1 MDLSA
6 VAFYVFS
13 ILIIGSAVIMVFAK
27 NIVHSA
33 FALMF
38 TLAGLALFYALLY
51 AGFVAV
57 TQLLVYVGG
66 ILVLILFGVM
76 LTTRGYFEKVR
87 TRTVN
92 LLPSTIFVTIIGV
105 LLIAVFV
112 TTEWTKMPLEDGQ
125 VTMTGLGELLLTDF
139 MLPFQVTG
147 VLLLLAIIGAV
158 LMASRARMPQQ
169 PPHPEHPGHPEV
181 DPKKPQEPGQ
191 DPQRS
196 QEPGQDPQQSPGG
209 DKGSG

>member
-1 MDLSA
+1 MDLFA
-6 VAFYVFS
+6 VVFYLFA
-13 ILIIGSAVIMVFAK
+13 ILIIGSAGVMVFSK

-38 TLAGLALFYALLY
+38 TLGGLAVFYGLLY

-76 LTTRGYFEKVR
+76 LTTQGFFEKVK

-92 LLPSTIFVTIIGV
+92 LLPSTLFAAVVGA
-105 LLIAVFV
+105 LLIFVFV
-112 TTEWTKMPLEDGQ
+112 TTDWILVPMQGDE
-125 VTMTGLGELLLTDF
+125 VSMTGLGELLLTDF
-139 MLPFQVTG
+139 MLPFQVAG

-158 LMASRARMPQQ
+158 LMAARTRT
-169 PPHPEHPGHPEV
+169 PERP
-181 DPKKPQEPGQ
+181 
-191 DPQRS
+191 
-196 QEPGQDPQQSPGG
+196 
-209 DKGSG
+209 DK

>member
-1 MDLSA
+1 MDLFA
-6 VAFYVFS
+6 VAFYLFA
-13 ILIIGSAVIMVFAK
+13 ILIIGSALIMVFSK

-92 LLPSTIFVTIIGV
+92 LIPATIFVAIIGM
-105 LLIAVFV
+105 LLIFVFV
-112 TTEWTKMPLEDGQ
+112 TTDWTLIPLEEGE
-125 VTMTGLGELLLTDF
+125 VTLTALGELLLTDF
-139 MLPFQVTG
+139 MLPFQVAG

-158 LMASRARMPQQ
+158 LMATRSRT
-169 PPHPEHPGHPEV
+169 
-181 DPKKPQEPGQ
+181 PKQT
-191 DPQRS
+191 
-196 QEPGQDPQQSPGG
+196 
-209 DKGSG
+209 

>member
-1 MDLSA
+1 MMISLLREEMVLQQGNRTYKHTSIDVIMDLSA
-6 VAFYVFS
+6 IVFYVFA
-13 ILIIGSAVIMVFAK
+13 ILIIGSAGFMVFSK

-38 TLAGLALFYALLY
+38 TLGGLAVFYALLY

-76 LTTRGYFEKVR
+76 LTTQGFFKKVK

-92 LLPSTIFVTIIGV
+92 LLPSTIFAAVVALLLIGV
-105 LLIAVFV
+105 FV
-112 TTEWTKMPLEDGQ
+112 STEWVLAPMEDGAA
-125 VTMTGLGELLLTDF
+125 TMTGIGELLLTDF
-139 MLPFQVTG
+139 MLPFQVVG

-158 LMASRARMPQQ
+158 LMAARN
-169 PPHPEHPGHPEV
+169 
-181 DPKKPQEPGQ
+181 
-191 DPQRS
+191 RS
-196 QEPGQDPQQSPGG
+196 MSSDERS
-209 DKGSG
+209 